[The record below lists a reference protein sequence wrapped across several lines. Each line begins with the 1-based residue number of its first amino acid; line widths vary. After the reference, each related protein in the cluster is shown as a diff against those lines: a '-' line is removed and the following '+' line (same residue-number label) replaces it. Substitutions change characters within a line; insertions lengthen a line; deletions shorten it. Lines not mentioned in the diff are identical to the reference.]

1 MEFFWQELLVALPDQ
16 LAPLL
21 GSVAT
26 SGAAE
31 AVARVGVDICSDD
44 RLPALPVPPIPSLRP

>member
-1 MEFFWQELLVALPDQ
+1 MEFFWQELLVALSDQ

-31 AVARVGVDICSDD
+31 AVERVGVDICSAD
-44 RLPALPVPPIPSLRP
+44 RLPALPVPPIPSLRR

>member
-1 MEFFWQELLVALPDQ
+1 MEFFWQELLTALPDQ

-21 GSVAT
+21 GSVAI

-31 AVARVGVDICSDD
+31 AVAWAGADICSDD
-44 RLPALPVPPIPSLRP
+44 KPPAPPCASDSLTL